1 MRKSFA
7 ATFVFCLVLLTPVIQ
22 AQSLIFKVELDLN
35 NQTLLA
41 TGTNLGPNPT
51 VFMGNA
57 AGSVDPLNV
66 TDSHTSF
73 VVADLMTTAP
83 GTYVVLV
90 VNGASVG
97 FADVT
102 IGPVGFTEGD
112 ITALGMGAL
121 VSNTTGFD
129 NTATGRSALLSNT
142 EGFRNTATGRSALR
156 LNTTGDNNTATGTEA
171 LRSNTDGSFNTAAG
185 EDALRSN
192 TTGDNNTGTG
202 ASALQDNTTGF
213 DNTATGVQA
222 LQDNSTGNSNT
233 AIGASALLRN
243 TTGAGNT
250 ATGADALRSNTD
262 GFFNTATGN
271 EALQSNGTG
280 SFNTA
285 MGDGAMSDN
294 TTGGENT
301 AMGVSALGSNTT
313 GRVNTA
319 VGRTALANNTTGSR
333 NTAIGSNALN
343 RNTTGTDNTALGR
356 LAGFNQTTGSNNIY
370 IDHVGNSGESNIIR
384 IGDPGHTGGAFI
396 AGVQVVAPSSRRFK
410 KDIHDMDS
418 ASSGLMHLRPVTFR
432 YKKAYADGE
441 RPLQYG
447 LIAEEVAEVYP
458 ELVVRNDE
466 GQVQTVQYH
475 KLNSML
481 LNEVQKQNREIE
493 KQAERMEAQQEQ
505 ITGLT
510 GRLARLEQV
519 LTTQRSLAALEK

>member
-1 MRKSFA
+1 MLKSLLLTI
-7 ATFVFCLVLLTPVIQ
+7 TFVFCLVLLTPVVE
-22 AQSLIFKVELDLN
+22 AQSLIFKVQLDLN
-35 NQTLLA
+35 ARTLLA

-66 TDSHTSF
+66 TDSDTSF

-121 VSNTTGFD
+121 VNNTTGFD
-129 NTATGRSALLSNT
+129 NTAV
-142 EGFRNTATGRSALR
+142 GRSALR
-156 LNTTGDNNTATGTEA
+156 LNTTGDNNTASGTDA
-171 LRSNTDGSFNTAAG
+171 LRNNTEGSFNTATG

-202 ASALQDNTTGF
+202 ASALQDNT
-213 DNTATGVQA
+213 
-222 LQDNSTGNSNT
+222 TGNSNT

-285 MGDGAMSDN
+285 TGDGAMSDN

-432 YKKAYADGE
+432 YKKAYANRE

-447 LIAEEVAEVYP
+447 LIAEEVADVYP
-458 ELVVRNDE
+458 ELVVHNE
-466 GQVQTVQYH
+466 QGEVQTVQYH

-481 LNEVQKQNREIE
+481 LNEVQKQHR
-493 KQAERMEAQQEQ
+493 Q
-505 ITGLT
+505 IADLT
-510 GRLARLEQV
+510 DRLARLEQV
-519 LTTQRSLAALEK
+519 LTARQTSTEVAE